1 MICFE
6 VGRRKTTIVVK
17 STPRALELCA
27 MFVRKFGAERV
38 SLPRF
43 YHSDCRAEQ
52 QRDRAVRLLNLI
64 LLPNGNPRT

>member
-17 STPRALELCA
+17 STTRALELSA
-27 MFVRKFGAERV
+27 MFVRKFGAEKVGQPRV
-38 SLPRF
+38 
-43 YHSDCRAEQ
+43 YYSDCRSEQ
-52 QRDRAVRLLNLI
+52 QRVRAVRLLNLI